1 MPKVVA
7 TKVVERKERE
17 ARARQ
22 EHILAVVKALIK
34 KGGAREVSIR
44 RVAEEAGF
52 STTVV
57 YAHFKDKA
65 TLITRALDADLL
77 ALVAAMSGAA
87 SVAADPVQRLH
98 LGAKAYVD
106 YGLAHT
112 DEYALVFMEPRP
124 HAPPEAAEVEHG
136 NAEQDPYAFAFA
148 LMADFARFRL
158 GYGQLPGGLSAS
170 EIQAVHLMTQ
180 IYWQG
185 LHGLVSLNI
194 VMGPQDPWAPHI
206 PPATNA
212 QVLID
217 VILAGLQQR
226 FALPLQLEC
235 QWGSGQ

>member
-1 MPKVVA
+1 MPNAAAAKVA
-7 TKVVERKERE
+7 QRKERE

-22 EHILAVVKALIK
+22 DHILAVVKSLIK

-65 TLITRALDADLL
+65 SLITRAMDADLL
-77 ALVAAMSGAA
+77 ALVAAMSAAAAA
-87 SVAADPVQRLH
+87 SSDPVQRLR

-124 HAPPEAAEVEHG
+124 HAPNEAAEVEHG
-136 NAEQDPYAFAFA
+136 NAEQDPYAFAFS
-148 LMADFARFRL
+148 LMADFACVRL
-158 GYGQLPGGLSAS
+158 GYGRLPGGLSAS
-170 EIQAVHLMTQ
+170 EIEAVHLMTQ

-194 VMGPQDPWAPHI
+194 VTGPQDAWTPHI
-206 PPATNA
+206 PPATNV

-217 VILAGLQQR
+217 VIQAGLEQR
-226 FALPLQLEC
+226 FKLPQ
-235 QWGSGQ
+235 SGQ

>member
-7 TKVVERKERE
+7 AKVVERKERE
-17 ARARQ
+17 ARVRQ
-22 EHILAVVKALIK
+22 DHILAVVKALIK

-87 SVAADPVQRLH
+87 AQASDPVQRLH
-98 LGAKAYVD
+98 LAALAYVN

-148 LMADFARFRL
+148 LVADFARVRM
-158 GYGQLPGGLSAS
+158 GYGRSAKGLSEA
-170 EIQAVHLMTQ
+170 ETYAVHLMTQ

-194 VMGPQDPWAPHI
+194 VMGPEDPWAPHI

-212 QVLID
+212 RLLID
-217 VILAGLQQR
+217 VILAGLEQR
-226 FALPLQLEC
+226 FALPLQLLL
-235 QWGSGQ
+235 SGQ

>member
-1 MPKVVA
+1 MPKVIASKVA
-7 TKVVERKERE
+7 ERKERE

-22 EHILAVVKALIK
+22 DHILAVVKALIK

-57 YAHFKDKA
+57 YAHFPDKA

-87 SVAADPVQRLH
+87 AKASDPVQRLH
-98 LGAKAYVD
+98 LAAMAYVD

-148 LMADFARFRL
+148 LVADFARVQM
-158 GYGQLPGGLSAS
+158 GYGQSASGLS
-170 EIQAVHLMTQ
+170 EMETYAVHLMTQ

-194 VMGPQDPWAPHI
+194 VMGPEDPWAPHI

-212 QVLID
+212 RLLID
-217 VILAGLQQR
+217 VILAGLAQR
-226 FALPLQLEC
+226 FALPLQL
-235 QWGSGQ
+235 SGQ

>member
-1 MPKVVA
+1 MPKVIA
-7 TKVVERKERE
+7 SKVVERKERE
-17 ARARQ
+17 ARVRQ
-22 EHILAVVKALIK
+22 DHILSVVKALIK

-87 SVAADPVQRLH
+87 AQASDPVQRLH
-98 LGAKAYVD
+98 LAAMAYVD

-124 HAPPEAAEVEHG
+124 HAPTEAAEVEHG

-148 LMADFARFRL
+148 LVADFACVRM
-158 GYGQLPGGLSAS
+158 GYGQSDSGLSES
-170 EIQAVHLMTQ
+170 ETYAVHLMTQ

-212 QVLID
+212 RLLID
-217 VILAGLQQR
+217 VILTGLERR
-226 FALPLQLEC
+226 FALPLQPPL
-235 QWGSGQ
+235 SGQ